1 MLRIDFSLALQENI
15 GGEGISKRQL
25 MSSEDEIKRAVDYV
39 LDDEPGY
46 MRLPYVDV
54 SEIKRFAEMSR
65 GKYEDV
71 VVLGIGGSALGTITA
86 RDALKGT
93 YWNVFDGSRRKGLPR
108 LWVLDNVDPD
118 YVGGLMGLL
127 VPNKTLVIA
136 ISKSGSTAETMAQFL
151 IFKKWLLDAGLELQ
165 NHLVIITDP
174 EKGYLRRFAGEYGIV
189 SFDVPPDVGGRFS
202 VLSPVG
208 LVPLSLIGINVDA
221 LLDGARRVVDYFRSA
236 PVLENAPALYA
247 YVKIWMLKH
256 GKNISV
262 LMPYSNRL
270 FSFAYWYRQLW
281 AESLGKRFNLAGKE
295 VFVGQTPV
303 AALGTTDQHS
313 QIQLYNEGPADKLI
327 TFLRLA
333 EFPMDVEVP
342 GEDAGDL
349 VYLAGPL
356 SRLIN
361 AEADAT
367 ALALAKNGRPS
378 ITIWMDKIDELH
390 LGMLFVTFE
399 LATSVAGALLGI
411 NPYDQ
416 PGVELGKLLTYGL
429 MGREGYDQYARQIND
444 FGRRLEKFVLQIGG
458 GDN

>member
-1 MLRIDFSLALQENI
+1 MLRIDFSLALEENI
-15 GGEGISKRQL
+15 GREGISRHQL
-25 MSSEDEIKRAVDYV
+25 QSLASDLERAVSHV
-39 LDDEPGY
+39 LMDKPGY
-46 MRLPYVDV
+46 MRLPYEDI
-54 SEIKRFAEMSR
+54 SAIKNFATSR
-65 GKYEDV
+65 RGRYGDV

-86 RDALKGT
+86 RDALRGV
-93 YWNVFDGSRRKGLPR
+93 YWNIFDEEKRGGYPR

-118 YVGGLMGLL
+118 YVASLMEILN
-127 VPNKTLVIA
+127 PEKTLVIA

-151 IFKKWLLDAGLELQ
+151 IFKKWILDAGLDIRE
-165 NHLVIITDP
+165 HLVIITDP
-174 EKGYLRRFAGEYGIV
+174 QKGYLREFAKKHDVI

-208 LVPLSLIGINVDA
+208 LVPLSLIGVDVD
-221 LLDGARRVVDYFRSA
+221 LLLGGARQVVEEFKSL
-236 PVLENAPALYA
+236 PVLENAPAVYA
-247 YVKIWMLKH
+247 LVKIWMLKR

-262 LMPYSNRL
+262 LMPYTNRL

-281 AESLGKRFNLAGKE
+281 AESLGKRFSLSGEE

-327 TFLRLA
+327 TFIRLG
-333 EFPMDVEVP
+333 EFPVDVEVP
-342 GEDAGDL
+342 GEDAGAL
-349 VYLAGPL
+349 SYLGGPL

-378 ITIWMDKIDELH
+378 VTIWLDRLDELH
-390 LGMLFVTFE
+390 LGMLFMTFE
-399 LATSVAGALLGI
+399 LTTSVAGALLGI

-429 MGREGYDQYARQIND
+429 MGREGYEQYARQISE
-444 FGRRLEKFVLQIGG
+444 FGSGLERFVLQIGG
-458 GDN
+458 KDQ